1 MGIKVQIDRIAKTV
15 YEKQRANYKLNE
27 AVNEL
32 ACEVQTFTD
41 EIQLVI
47 ERNLILKREIDS
59 FIATDDL
66 VAECLKQ
73 RSAGQ
78 YLMAGEMMSPLRSRA
93 TKSDY

>member
-1 MGIKVQIDRIAKTV
+1 
-15 YEKQRANYKLNE
+15 
-27 AVNEL
+27 
-32 ACEVQTFTD
+32 
-41 EIQLVI
+41 VI